1 MGQRCH
7 DDRDDD
13 LAASVRNGG
22 QILRDQL
29 LINKTDLAFC
39 VPGES
44 FLAVIDA
51 LRDVEDRL
59 PLMTC
64 RHEASAAN
72 MAEAYGKLTGRPGV
86 AFVTRGPGATQASVG
101 VHTAAQDSTPMILF
115 VGLIKRG
122 HRGREAFQEINL
134 ASMFQG
140 MAKWATEITETDRI
154 PETVSRAFAVALGGR
169 PGPVVVGLP
178 EDMLSETSVVPDART
193 APVARAEPSP
203 GQVASVHQLLASAR
217 RPLAIIGGGRW
228 TARASADW
236 AAFASANDLPT
247 VTSFRRQDY
256 LDNASE
262 QYVGVLGLGTDPAL
276 VRRVGEADLLLA
288 VGCRLGDITTAG
300 YTLLDVP
307 EPRQRLVHVHPDVGE
322 LGRVYR
328 PELAINADTPAFVA
342 HLRSLPPVTAPPWA
356 QWRAEA
362 RADYLRFSQPVAW
375 SRGVDLGHVIGCLR
389 QRLPADAVVT
399 NGAGNYTVWVH
410 RYHQYR
416 SFRTQ
421 LAPTSGAM
429 GYGIPAAIAAKAADP
444 ERTVVAFAGD
454 GCFLMAGSELA
465 TAMQYDL
472 PILVVVVN
480 NQMLG
485 TIRMHQERAAPGR
498 PYATSLTN
506 PDFASYA
513 RSFGA
518 FGEQVTDNASVAAA
532 LDRALT
538 AGRPAVLE
546 LLTDPERLTPDA
558 SITGIGS
565 AAQGATA

>member
-1 MGQRCH
+1 MGQT
-7 DDRDDD
+7 DDD
-13 LAASVRNGG
+13 SGESLVTSARNGG
-22 QILRDQL
+22 HILRDQL
-29 LINKTDLAFC
+29 LIHEADLAFC

-72 MAEAYGKLTGRPGV
+72 MAEAYGKLTGRPGLC
-86 AFVTRGPGATQASVG
+86 FVTRGPGATQASVG
-101 VHTAAQDSTPMILF
+101 VHTASQDSTPMILF
-115 VGLIKRG
+115 VGQIKRG
-122 HRGREAFQEINL
+122 HRGREAFQEIDL

-140 MAKWATEITETDRI
+140 MAKWATDITEPHRI
-154 PETVSRAFAVALGGR
+154 PEMVSRAYSVALGGR

-178 EDMLSETSVVPDART
+178 EDMLSETSGAPDART
-193 APVARAEPSP
+193 APVVRAGPDP
-203 GQVASVHQLLASAR
+203 GQVASAHQLLSSAR
-217 RPLAIIGGGRW
+217 RPLAIVGGGRW
-228 TARASADW
+228 TAQASADW
-236 AAFASANDLPT
+236 AAFARSNDLPT

-276 VRRVGEADLLLA
+276 ARRVAEADLLLA

-307 EPRQRLVHVHPDVGE
+307 EPRQPLVHVHPDAGE

-328 PELAINADTPAFVA
+328 PELAINADPPAFVA
-342 HLRSLPPVTAPPWA
+342 RLRSLPHVAAPPWA
-356 QWRAEA
+356 QWRSEA
-362 RADYLRFSQPVAW
+362 RADYLRFSQPAAR
-375 SRGVDLGHVIGCLR
+375 SQGVDLGHVMGCLR
-389 QRLPADAVVT
+389 QHLPADAVVT

-429 GYGIPAAIAAKAADP
+429 GYGIPAAIAAKAVDRD
-444 ERTVVAFAGD
+444 RTVVAFAGD

-465 TAMQYDL
+465 TAMQYEL
-472 PILVVVVN
+472 PILIIVVN

-485 TIRMHQERAAPGR
+485 TIRMHQERAAPER
-498 PYATSLTN
+498 PYATSLVN
-506 PDFASYA
+506 PDFAAYA

-518 FGEQVTDNASVAAA
+518 YGEKVTDNASFEPA
-532 LDRALT
+532 LDRAL
-538 AGRPAVLE
+538 ASDRPAVLE
-546 LLTDPERLTPDA
+546 LLTDPERLTPEATIAGIRSA
-558 SITGIGS
+558 SQAST
-565 AAQGATA
+565 T